1 MNALRIEADEAI
13 AKVEELSADKKRL
26 EQENL
31 AKEQEITSLT
41 HKNQLLE
48 AEVEKLESNVKDAKA
63 IADESTQAGTHNE
76 SLTRRVQLLEEE
88 AEEADKN
95 LRETNEKYVTF
106 LTPKRFWFPCVRT
119 CRRRYR
125 STHHSTP
132 LRVPHN
138 ADTLPPGSARPT
150 CGQATTSARCRLS
163 RPSGTSGRPSTRR
176 WPRSTPTLRR
186 SWTTSSTRLATS
198 NSIPG
203 VCLLLYNNN
212 FVITTSEPYGL
223 AHCSQR

>member
-1 MNALRIEADEAI
+1 MDAIKKRMNALRIEADEAI

-106 LTPKRFWFPCVRT
+106 LTPKRFWFPLRQTDVRAGHYE
-119 CRRRYR
+119 RKVQALEAERDQWEAKYEEMAKKY
-125 STHHSTP
+125 
-132 LRVPHN
+132 
-138 ADTLPPGSARPT
+138 ADTKKELDD
-150 CGQATTSARCRLS
+150 
-163 RPSGTSGRPSTRR
+163 
-176 WPRSTPTLRR
+176 
-186 SWTTSSTRLATS
+186 
-198 NSIPG
+198 
-203 VCLLLYNNN
+203 
-212 FVITTSEPYGL
+212 FVNEIGNI
-223 AHCSQR
+223 